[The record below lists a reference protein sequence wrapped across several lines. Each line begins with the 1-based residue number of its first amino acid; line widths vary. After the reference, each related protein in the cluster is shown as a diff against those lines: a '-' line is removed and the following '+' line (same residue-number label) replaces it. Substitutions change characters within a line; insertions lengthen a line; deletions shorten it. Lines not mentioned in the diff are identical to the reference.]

1 LKHIVL
7 DTDPG
12 VDDALAFLLAFNSPE
27 IKVEA
32 VTTVVGNVS
41 HEKTHGNALKLMEF
55 LGISD
60 VPVAKGAEKPLLREP
75 RHAEEVHG
83 ETGLGDAVLPEPKL
97 KSHQK
102 SAVNLI
108 LEKARELGKR
118 LTLVAIGPLTNI
130 AQAILVEPETVFET
144 SGLVIMGGAFNVT
157 PYGHGNVTPVAEFNI
172 WHDPMAAKIVFDSGI
187 PMTAVGLDVTTD
199 PANRLSRDAFRE
211 LTRHQTRKTRLI
223 SDLCGGMVERY
234 DGFSLHDPMAVGVT
248 IDPRLARTERYTVNV
263 ETQSELT
270 MGQTVIDRRGQAHR
284 RLEGK
289 PNVDICVSVESK
301 RFLKLFSERA
311 VQG

>member
-1 LKHIVL
+1 MKHILL

-41 HEKTHGNALKLMEF
+41 LVKAHRNALKLMEF

-60 VPVAKGAEKPLLREP
+60 VPVARGAGRPLLREP

-83 ETGLGDAVLPEPKL
+83 ETGLGGAVLPEPKL
-97 KSHQK
+97 KSYGK
-102 SAVNLI
+102 SAVDLI
-108 LEKARELGKR
+108 LEKVHELGKR

-130 AQAILVEPETVFET
+130 AQAIMVEPDLISEV
-144 SGLVIMGGAFNVT
+144 SRLVIMGGAFNVT
-157 PYGHGNVTPVAEFNI
+157 KYGHGNVTPVAEFNI
-172 WHDPMAAKIVFDSGI
+172 WHDPLAAKIVFDSGI
-187 PMTAVGLDVTTD
+187 PLTAVGLDVTTD
-199 PANRLSRDAFRE
+199 PINRLSKDAFYE
-211 LTRHQTRKTRLI
+211 LTRPQTRKARLV
-223 SDLCGGMVERY
+223 SDLCSGMVEKY
-234 DGFSLHDPMAVGVT
+234 DGFSLHDPMAVAVS
-248 IDPRLARTERYTVNV
+248 IDPSLAKTEKHNVSV

-270 MGQTVIDRRGQAHR
+270 IGQTVIDRRGTTHR
-284 RLEGK
+284 GGEGR
-289 PNVDICVSVESK
+289 PIADICVYVESE

-311 VQG
+311 IGG